1 MKLAEIL
8 TGKVRAG
15 EVKPAELPQA
25 ITAGV
30 RRFYAQMDDKRHYAK
45 SFSWAENAAKTVKS

>member
-25 ITAGV
+25 VTAGV
-30 RRFYAQMDDKRHYAK
+30 RRFYAQADDKRRYAE
-45 SFSWAENAAKTVKS
+45 SFTWAESAAKTVKS